1 MKNAANLFL
10 FIVLFLSLAGN
21 SQEKIDLLILQK
33 NYDEAIVQ
41 IDKQLQE
48 KPGAELFLKKG
59 LVLNNLQQY
68 QEAAAAFSAGLQY
81 APDHF
86 ELNSEIAGNLS
97 LLGNY
102 HDAVRF
108 YQKAV
113 QLQPQNLSVKG
124 KMGRT
129 LINLKNYKKAYEIFT
144 EMYNLDTTNVFWN
157 KQLAF
162 CAYETG
168 KTDQAKILYEK
179 VIAQNPRDYK
189 TYVNLAQLYKRN
201 EQQKAIALLEK
212 GLQQFP
218 GDANL
223 NLNFANLCFGGR
235 QYELA
240 VEKFENYYR
249 AGGDTVN
256 LKTRLNYGIC
266 TYLSGE
272 EEKALNILRGIYFS
286 NPNDAILLFY
296 LSLCHKKMK
305 NFADAESFM
314 EGAIDMSYPDWLPE
328 MYHHLGQIYGQQRK
342 FKESVDALK
351 KSHEFDPSNPE
362 VLFEIATTYEE
373 YNANKTLALTYYRI
387 YLKEAGQGGKNIN
400 YALKRIDRIKEE
412 LFFE

>member
-1 MKNAANLFL
+1 MKTSISICIALFVLL
-10 FIVLFLSLAGN
+10 FFTGN

-33 NYDEAIVQ
+33 NYDEALVQ
-41 IDKQLQE
+41 IDKKLQQ

-59 LVLNNLQQY
+59 LVLNNLQRFQ
-68 QEAAAAFSAGLQY
+68 QAVTAFSAGLQY
-81 APDHF
+81 TPDHF
-86 ELNSEIAGNLS
+86 ELNTEIANNLS

-102 HDAVRF
+102 HDAESF
-108 YQKAV
+108 YQKTV
-113 QLQPQNLSVKG
+113 QLQPQNLPVKG
-124 KMGRT
+124 KLGRV
-129 LINLKNYKKAYEIFT
+129 LINLKNYKKAHEIFSG
-144 EMYNLDTTNVFWN
+144 MYNIDSTNIFWN

-168 KTDQAKILYEK
+168 KTDQAKMLYEK
-179 VIAQNPRDYK
+179 VIEQNPRDYK
-189 TYVNLAQLYKRN
+189 TYMNLAQLYKRD
-201 EQQKAIALLEK
+201 EQEKAVALLEQ

-223 NLNFANLCFGGR
+223 YLNFANLYFGGK

-240 VEKFENYYR
+240 AKNFEKYFHF
-249 AGGDTVN
+249 GGDTVN
-256 LKTRLNYGIC
+256 FKTRLNYGIC
-266 TYLSGE
+266 TYLSGDE
-272 EEKALNILRGIYFS
+272 KKALNILRDIYFS

-296 LSLCHKKMK
+296 VSLCHKKMK
-305 NFADAESFM
+305 NFENAESFM
-314 EGAIDMSYPDWLPE
+314 EGAIDMSYPGWLSE

-342 FKESVDALK
+342 FKESIDALK